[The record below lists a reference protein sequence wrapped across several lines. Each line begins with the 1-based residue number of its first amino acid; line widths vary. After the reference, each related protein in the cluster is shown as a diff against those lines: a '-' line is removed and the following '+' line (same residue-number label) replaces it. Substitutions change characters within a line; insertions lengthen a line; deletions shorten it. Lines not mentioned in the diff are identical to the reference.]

1 MDSLSFAVFLKTPKQ
16 NYSIILVA
24 FLLCFVAYKNYK
36 CVHAYIT
43 FADSAQDF
51 VS

>member
-1 MDSLSFAVFLKTPKQ
+1 MDSLSFAVFLQTPKQ
-16 NYSIILVA
+16 NYHVTVVA
-24 FLLCFVAYKNYK
+24 LLLIFVAHKHSK
-36 CVHAYIT
+36 CVHVYIT